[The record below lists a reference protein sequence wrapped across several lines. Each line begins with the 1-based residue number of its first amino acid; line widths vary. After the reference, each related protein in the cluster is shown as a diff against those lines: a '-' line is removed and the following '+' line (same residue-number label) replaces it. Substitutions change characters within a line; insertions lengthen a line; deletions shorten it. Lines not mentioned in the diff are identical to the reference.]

1 MVQLSME
8 NVRINA
14 AGMECSADEKLLC
27 GINTLYDRFF
37 VIYEDF
43 VRNNREECLKLRG
56 LYKPLCNG
64 LVKQIVLSLF
74 VHAKE
79 KENGASQVGA
89 RSMYVLIASL

>member
-14 AGMECSADEKLLC
+14 AEMERSADEKLLC
-27 GINTLYDRFF
+27 RINAPYDRLF
-37 VIYEDF
+37 VIYKDF
-43 VRNNREECLKLRG
+43 ITNDWEECLKLRG

-74 VHAKE
+74 IHAKE
-79 KENGASQVGA
+79 KERRPVTS
-89 RSMYVLIASL
+89 RCS